1 MKSLKI
7 KTLLTERFKDE
18 HKEVFAKMTNRVR
31 VLHETPESVEVTH
44 EWPDGSVRTKVT
56 PGTKCVKLHG
66 EWWTVHRC
74 PGGFEWDRSYLG
86 TPIEVES

>member
-7 KTLLTERFKDE
+7 ETLLTERFKDE

-31 VLHETPESVEVTH
+31 VLHETDS
-44 EWPDGSVRTKVT
+44 GQR
-56 PGTKCVKLHG
+56 CVKLHG